1 MLSYLDPPQ
10 CQNIT
15 LSTIEQIIPV
25 SFEVKLEVRE
35 FITDPEIDPGMAS
48 DAVQFWLK
56 VLAMQSPMGERKY
69 SHLANLSL
77 QLLSIP
83 ASNADSERVFSLV
96 QRIRTEFRASLS
108 TESVSALI
116 GCHFNK
122 NCECCEKSTFDDSLI
137 AKAYTSER
145 NLRY

>member
-25 SFEVKLEVRE
+25 SFDKQQVKLEVRE
-35 FITDPEIDPGMAS
+35 FTTDPEIDPGMAS

-96 QRIRTEFRASLS
+96 RRIRTEFRASLQR
-108 TESVSALI
+108 ACL
-116 GCHFNK
+116 
-122 NCECCEKSTFDDSLI
+122 L
-137 AKAYTSER
+137 
-145 NLRY
+145 